1 MPSSSSSTTT
11 SILPPSFSL
20 QLKTALLP
28 LLPLITSTGTLT
40 YAYAETLFLT
50 PLADDEE
57 QHRVPEPVIRT
68 VWQRVF
74 YPGLGA
80 ILTFGAGS
88 LVGGVAGYRMSIATA
103 GKGKEMAAVLYAS
116 GTALAMVHFGF
127 VPWVSRDS
135 SYSHSNFLGGLFCLV
150 EYQALILTGMDMYI
164 QIAKTIEAMIDP
176 TDEKPNRKRDNQKR
190 WLELHFVRTLVSDI
204 PAFVAFL
211 GATSAYFLA

>member
-1 MPSSSSSTTT
+1 MPSSTTT
-11 SILPPSFSL
+11 ITSILPSPLSL
-20 QLKTALLP
+20 QLRTTLLP

-50 PLADDEE
+50 PLADDGE

-103 GKGKEMAAVLYAS
+103 GKGKDMAAVLYAS

-127 VPWVSRDS
+127 VPW
-135 SYSHSNFLGGLFCLV
+135 
-150 EYQALILTGMDMYI
+150 
-164 QIAKTIEAMIDP
+164 IAKTIEAMIDP
-176 TDEKPNRKRDNQKR
+176 TDEKSNRKRENQKR
-190 WLELHFVRTLVSDI
+190 WLELHRVRTLVSDI